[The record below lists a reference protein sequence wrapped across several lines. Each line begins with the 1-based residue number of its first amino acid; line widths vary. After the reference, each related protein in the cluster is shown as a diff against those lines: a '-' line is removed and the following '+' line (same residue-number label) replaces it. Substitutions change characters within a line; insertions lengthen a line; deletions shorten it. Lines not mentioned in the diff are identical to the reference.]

1 MTEQHEQDKSAAI
14 RELEN
19 GIFNMV
25 VTLTRTVQRYSSSE
39 TAKTYVIHYLER
51 LIEGLKMTQD
61 QSGDQS

>member
-1 MTEQHEQDKSAAI
+1 MAENEQQDRNAAI

-25 VTLTRTVQRYSSSE
+25 VTLTKTIQKYSSSD

-51 LIEGLKMTQD
+51 LIEGLKMSQD
-61 QSGDQS
+61 QSGEQS